1 MLCTESVWF
10 WNSEQF
16 AEKVALGYF
25 YLSFGFKGEKINPVW
40 AALEKLI
47 FEVSILSLFIHFLG
61 EGTAEQ
67 SFFYWPLAI
76 ESVCFW
82 IFAPILL
89 ADKKIW
95 VKQWYQRGFDNVKRL
110 EISQP

>member
-67 SFFYWPLAI
+67 SFFIDL
-76 ESVCFW
+76 
-82 IFAPILL
+82 
-89 ADKKIW
+89 
-95 VKQWYQRGFDNVKRL
+95 
-110 EISQP
+110 